1 MHLYHWQVWC
11 IYADIGCSC
20 CQLSEDREFWSSQPQ
35 SNPIWKARQSWQMH
49 RLISICKKYEVKKVP
64 VLNLPC
70 KNANN
75 KKLKKFGH
83 WSFPMFVL
91 GRLLIHPLRIQ
102 VWLIFLSKVESSRQC
117 GNIQEFL
124 SGSHIPPSEPHNFG
138 VDRFKVERMWKDT
151 SEQFPLISGPAKDPE
166 HFPKWDVESA
176 ALSWVFW
183 MKSDEY
189 KSCVGLLSAL
199 YINTGS
205 LELKK

>member
-1 MHLYHWQVWC
+1 MQISVAAASNC
-11 IYADIGCSC
+11 QKIGN
-20 CQLSEDREFWSSQPQ
+20 LEVP
-35 SNPIWKARQSWQMH
+35 NPIWKARQSWQMH
-49 RLISICKKYEVKKVP
+49 RLISICKIYEVKQVP

-102 VWLIFLSKVESSRQC
+102 VWLIFLSKVKSSQQC

-138 VDRFKVERMWKDT
+138 VDRFKVERMWKDA
-151 SEQFPLISGPAKDPE
+151 SEQFPLISGQ
-166 HFPKWDVESA
+166 PKIQSTFRNE
-176 ALSWVFW
+176 
-183 MKSDEY
+183 M
-189 KSCVGLLSAL
+189 
-199 YINTGS
+199 
-205 LELKK
+205 

>member
-20 CQLSEDREFWSSQPQ
+20 FQLSEDREFRSSKPQ

-49 RLISICKKYEVKKVP
+49 RLISICKIYEVKKVP

-91 GRLLIHPLRIQ
+91 RRLLIHPLRIQ

-138 VDRFKVERMWKDT
+138 VDRFKVER
-151 SEQFPLISGPAKDPE
+151 I
-166 HFPKWDVESA
+166 
-176 ALSWVFW
+176 
-183 MKSDEY
+183 
-189 KSCVGLLSAL
+189 
-199 YINTGS
+199 
-205 LELKK
+205 